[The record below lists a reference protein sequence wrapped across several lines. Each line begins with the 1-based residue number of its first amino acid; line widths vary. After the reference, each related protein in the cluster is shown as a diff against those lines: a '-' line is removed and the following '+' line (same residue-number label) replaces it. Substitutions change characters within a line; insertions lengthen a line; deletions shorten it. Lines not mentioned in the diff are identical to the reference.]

1 MYGPQVVSAL
11 LNEFGMDACEL
22 GISGFGRV
30 VVALKNFVAS
40 DAVRRFVFW
49 PDS

>member
-1 MYGPQVVSAL
+1 MSLEWTRASWG
-11 LNEFGMDACEL
+11 F
-22 GISGFGRV
+22 SGFGRV